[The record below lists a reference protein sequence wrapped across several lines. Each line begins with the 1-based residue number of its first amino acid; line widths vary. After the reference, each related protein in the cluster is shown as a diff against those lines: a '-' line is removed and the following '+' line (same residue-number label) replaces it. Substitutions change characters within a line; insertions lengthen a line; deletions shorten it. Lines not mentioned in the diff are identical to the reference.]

1 MYYKVSVVVWHS
13 FTFITAV
20 EATPKM
26 HVNQL
31 NQLSSS
37 SFSSQ
42 VKFGKAKSYF
52 LGHRFMV
59 TYGRDPG
66 TGQAFE
72 I

>member
-1 MYYKVSVVVWHS
+1 MTQLHIHYCCRSN
-13 FTFITAV
+13 
-20 EATPKM
+20 PKM

-59 TYGRDPG
+59 TYGTDPG
-66 TGQAFE
+66 TGQGFK

>member
-1 MYYKVSVVVWHS
+1 MTQLHIHYCRRNN
-13 FTFITAV
+13 
-20 EATPKM
+20 PKM
-26 HVNQL
+26 HENQL

-52 LGHRFMV
+52 LGRRFMV
-59 TYGRDPG
+59 TYGTDPG
-66 TGQAFE
+66 TGQAFK

>member
-1 MYYKVSVVVWHS
+1 MTQLHFHYCCRSN
-13 FTFITAV
+13 
-20 EATPKM
+20 PK
-26 HVNQL
+26 NACEPAQPTI
-31 NQLSSS
+31 QYS
-37 SFSSQ
+37 SFSPQ

-66 TGQAFE
+66 TGQAFK